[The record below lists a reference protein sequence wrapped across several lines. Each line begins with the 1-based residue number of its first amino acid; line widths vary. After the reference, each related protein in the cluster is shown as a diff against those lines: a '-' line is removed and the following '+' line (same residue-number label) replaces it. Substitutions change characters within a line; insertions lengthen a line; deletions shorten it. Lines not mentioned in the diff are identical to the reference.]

1 MVKLG
6 IMNNVKPINDIIKN
20 DVKKLGCGMRFYPVV
35 EEIKNS
41 SNFVSVT
48 LLYFLKNLI
57 SCKVRSLLIS
67 SIV

>member
-1 MVKLG
+1 
-6 IMNNVKPINDIIKN
+6 
-20 DVKKLGCGMRFYPVV
+20 MRFYPVV